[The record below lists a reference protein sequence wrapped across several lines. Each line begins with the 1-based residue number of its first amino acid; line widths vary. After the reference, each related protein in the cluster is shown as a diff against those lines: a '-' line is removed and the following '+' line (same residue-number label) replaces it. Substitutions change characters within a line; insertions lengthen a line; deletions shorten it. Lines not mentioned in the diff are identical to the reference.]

1 MSAAITLCAGDTTA
15 ERGLFMDRKGPK
27 VWRAI
32 SQVRTVTAWLV
43 IAAFVSM
50 MLAED
55 KIRGYPRPWP
65 GDVPMPLA
73 LQWFIWWRNVS
84 LLAVLALILV
94 SIPRW
99 QSLVGF
105 AGLVIF
111 FVFFARM

>member
-1 MSAAITLCAGDTTA
+1 
-15 ERGLFMDRKGPK
+15 MDRKGPK
-27 VWRAI
+27 VWRVI

-43 IAAFVSM
+43 IASFVSM

-55 KIRGYPRPWP
+55 QIRGYPRPWP
-65 GDVPMPLA
+65 GNVPMPPA

-84 LLAVLALILV
+84 LLAVLALTLV

-99 QSLVGF
+99 QTLVGF
-105 AGLVIF
+105 VGLVIF

>member
-1 MSAAITLCAGDTTA
+1 
-15 ERGLFMDRKGPK
+15 MDRTRSK

-50 MLAED
+50 MIAETQ
-55 KIRGYPRPWP
+55 IRGYPRPWP
-65 GDVPMPLA
+65 GNVPMPSELA
-73 LQWFIWWRNVS
+73 WFIWWRNVS
-84 LLAVLALILV
+84 FLALLALILV

-99 QSLVGF
+99 QSLAGF
-105 AGLVIF
+105 VGLVVY

>member
-1 MSAAITLCAGDTTA
+1 
-15 ERGLFMDRKGPK
+15 MDRTGSK
-27 VWRAI
+27 VWRVI

-55 KIRGYPRPWP
+55 QIRGYPRPWP
-65 GDVPMPLA
+65 GHIPMPLA

-99 QSLVGF
+99 QSVVGF